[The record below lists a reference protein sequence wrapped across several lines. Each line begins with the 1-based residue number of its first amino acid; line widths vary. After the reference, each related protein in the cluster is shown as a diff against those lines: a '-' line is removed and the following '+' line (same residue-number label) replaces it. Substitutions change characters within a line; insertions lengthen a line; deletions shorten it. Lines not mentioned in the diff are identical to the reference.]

1 MKVVIVEDEIMAAQ
15 TLRKLIA
22 EIRSDFII
30 ETVLQTVE
38 ECIEW
43 FEINPAP
50 DLIFMDIHLA
60 DGSSFSIFEK
70 VKITSP
76 IIFTTAYNE
85 YALEAFEVN
94 SIDYLLKPINK
105 TRLTK
110 AIMKFGNFS
119 FKNDNSE
126 IISKLMES
134 LNEKQNKKKTHFLVP
149 YKDKLLPLAIENIAY
164 IYSEMKIAKA
174 ITFEGNSYTL
184 DYSLDE
190 LLRNLNTEQF
200 FRVNRQFIVSHAA
213 IKDLSVWFLGKL
225 AVNLKVPIDEKIFV
239 SKSRVSDFK
248 DWFTREQ

>member
-76 IIFTTAYNE
+76 IIC
-85 YALEAFEVN
+85 
-94 SIDYLLKPINK
+94 K
-105 TRLTK
+105 
-110 AIMKFGNFS
+110 
-119 FKNDNSE
+119 
-126 IISKLMES
+126 
-134 LNEKQNKKKTHFLVP
+134 
-149 YKDKLLPLAIENIAY
+149 
-164 IYSEMKIAKA
+164 
-174 ITFEGNSYTL
+174 
-184 DYSLDE
+184 
-190 LLRNLNTEQF
+190 
-200 FRVNRQFIVSHAA
+200 
-213 IKDLSVWFLGKL
+213 
-225 AVNLKVPIDEKIFV
+225 
-239 SKSRVSDFK
+239 
-248 DWFTREQ
+248 